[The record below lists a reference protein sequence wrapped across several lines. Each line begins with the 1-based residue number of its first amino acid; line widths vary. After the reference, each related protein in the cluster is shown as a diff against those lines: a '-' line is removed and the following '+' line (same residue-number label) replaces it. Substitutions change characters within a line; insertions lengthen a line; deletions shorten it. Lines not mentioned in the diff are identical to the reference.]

1 MHMHY
6 TMRERIMLKNKVFKN
21 ASWIIAS
28 RIVQALLGLVIS
40 MLTARYLGPSNYGV
54 INYAASI
61 VAFVL
66 PLMHLG
72 INSVLVQELV
82 RNPDEEGRII
92 GTATVMTFL
101 SSLLCIGGTVAFAAI
116 ANPGETETI
125 VVCALYSILLIFQSL
140 DMVRYWFQSKYLSK
154 YTSIVSLIAYTVV
167 SAYKIYLL
175 ATGKSI
181 YWFALSNAIDYAIIS
196 FCSIYLYTKKGTQK
210 LGFSKDI
217 GKRLLSTG
225 KYYIISDLMVT
236 VFAQTDKIMLKG
248 MLNSEATGF
257 YSAAVTCAAITQF
270 VFAAILDSSRPAILE
285 SKKKS
290 EEAFERNM
298 KRLYSIV
305 IYASLAQSIVMSLFA
320 PLIIHIL
327 YGSSYSPASVALRI
341 VVWYTT
347 FSYLGAARN
356 IWILAEGHQKHLL
369 SVNML
374 GALANVIMNY
384 MLIPFLGIS
393 GAALASLITQF
404 FTNFV
409 TGYIIKPLRPNNKLM
424 VEALNP
430 RYLLELIHLN
440 R

>member
-1 MHMHY
+1 MHS
-6 TMRERIMLKNKVFKN
+6 TMMEKIMLKNKVIKN

-28 RIVQALLGLVIS
+28 RIVQALLALVIS
-40 MLTARYLGPSNYGV
+40 MLTARYLGPSNYGI

-61 VAFVL
+61 VAFVM

-72 INSVLVQELV
+72 VNSVLVQEIV
-82 RNPDEEGRII
+82 RNPDDEGRII

-154 YTSIVSLIAYTVV
+154 YTSIISLAAYTVV
-167 SAYKIYLL
+167 SIYKIYLL

-181 YWFALSNAIDYAIIS
+181 YWFVVSNALEYAIIS
-196 FCSIYLYTKKGTQK
+196 ICSIYLYKQKGTQK
-210 LGFSKDI
+210 LGFSKTI
-217 GKRLLSTG
+217 GRRLLSTG
-225 KYYIISDLMVT
+225 KYYIISELMVT
-236 VFAQTDKIMLKG
+236 VFVQTDKIMLKG

-257 YSAAVTCAAITQF
+257 YSAAVTCATITQF

-305 IYASLAQSIVMSLFA
+305 IYFSLAQSLAISLFA
-320 PLIIHIL
+320 PLIIQIL
-327 YGSSYSPASVALRI
+327 YGNSYAPASTALRI

-356 IWILAEGHQKHLL
+356 IWILAEGQQKHLL

-374 GALANVIMNY
+374 GALANVIVNF
-384 MLIPFLGIS
+384 MLIPVLGIS
-393 GAALASLITQF
+393 GAAIASLVTQF

-424 VEALNP
+424 VESLNP
-430 RYLLELIHLN
+430 RYLIELIHQ

>member
-1 MHMHY
+1 
-6 TMRERIMLKNKVFKN
+6 MLKNKVFKN

-82 RNPDEEGRII
+82 KNPEDEGRII
-92 GTATVMTFL
+92 GTATTMTFF
-101 SSLLCIGGTVAFAAI
+101 SSLACIGGTVAFAAI

-154 YTSIVSLIAYTVV
+154 YTSIISLIAYTIV
-167 SAYKIYLL
+167 SGYKIFLL
-175 ATGKSI
+175 VTEKSI

-196 FCSIYLYTKKGTQK
+196 LCSIYLYTKKGNQK
-210 LGFSKDI
+210 LGFSKEI
-217 GKRLLSTG
+217 GKRLISTG

-298 KRLYSIV
+298 TRLYSIV
-305 IYASLAQSIVMSLFA
+305 IYASLAQSVVMSIGA
-320 PLIIHIL
+320 SIIIHIL
-327 YGSSYSPASVALRI
+327 YGNSYAPAAGALRI

-356 IWILAEGHQKHLL
+356 IWILAEGQQKHLL
-369 SVNML
+369 SVNIL
-374 GALANVIMNY
+374 GALANVVMNY
-384 MLIPFLGIS
+384 LLIPLLGIN
-393 GAALASLITQF
+393 GAAIASLITQF
-404 FTNFV
+404 FTNV
-409 TGYIIKPLRPNNKLM
+409 ITGYIIKPLRPNNRLM
-424 VEALNP
+424 VKAVNP
-430 RYLLELIHLN
+430 KYLFELVHL

>member
-1 MHMHY
+1 
-6 TMRERIMLKNKVFKN
+6 MLKNKVIKN

-28 RIVQALLGLVIS
+28 RIVQALLALVIS
-40 MLTARYLGPSNYGV
+40 MLTARYLGPSNYGI

-61 VAFVL
+61 VAFVM

-72 INSVLVQELV
+72 VNSVLVQELV
-82 RNPDEEGRII
+82 RNPDDEGRII
-92 GTATVMTFL
+92 GTATAMTFL

-154 YTSIVSLIAYTVV
+154 YTSIISLAAYTVV
-167 SAYKIYLL
+167 SIYKIYLL

-181 YWFALSNAIDYAIIS
+181 YWFVVSNALEYAIIS
-196 FCSIYLYTKKGTQK
+196 ICSIYLYKQKGTQK
-210 LGFSKDI
+210 LGFSKTI
-217 GKRLLSTG
+217 GRRLLSTG
-225 KYYIISDLMVT
+225 KYYIISELMVT
-236 VFAQTDKIMLKG
+236 VFVQTDRIMLKG

-257 YSAAVTCAAITQF
+257 YSAAVTCATITQF

-305 IYASLAQSIVMSLFA
+305 IYFSLAQSLAISLFA

-327 YGSSYSPASVALRI
+327 YGNSYAPASTALRI

-356 IWILAEGHQKHLL
+356 IWILAEGQQKHLL

-374 GALANVIMNY
+374 GALANVVVNF
-384 MLIPFLGIS
+384 MLIPVLGIS
-393 GAALASLITQF
+393 GAAIASLVTQF

-409 TGYIIKPLRPNNKLM
+409 TGYIIKPLRSNNKLM
-424 VEALNP
+424 VESLNP
-430 RYLLELIHLN
+430 RYLIELIHQ

>member
-1 MHMHY
+1 
-6 TMRERIMLKNKVFKN
+6 MLKNKVFKN

-82 RNPDEEGRII
+82 RNPDDEGRII

-154 YTSIVSLIAYTVV
+154 YTSIISLVAYSVV

-196 FCSIYLYTKKGTQK
+196 LSSIFLYKKIGTQR
-210 LGFSKDI
+210 LGFSKEI
-217 GKRLLSTG
+217 GKRLLSIG

-236 VFAQTDKIMLKG
+236 VFAQTDKIMLKS
-248 MLNSEATGF
+248 MLNSEATGL

-298 KRLYSIV
+298 IRLYSIV
-305 IYASLAQSIVMSLFA
+305 IYASLAQSVVMTVGASI
-320 PLIIHIL
+320 IIHLL
-327 YGSSYSPASVALRI
+327 YGDSYALAAGALRI

-356 IWILAEGHQKHLL
+356 IWILAEGLQKHLL

-374 GALANVIMNY
+374 GALANVVMNFL
-384 MLIPFLGIS
+384 LIPLLGIN
-393 GAALASLITQF
+393 GAAIASLITQF
-404 FTNFV
+404 FTNV
-409 TGYIIKPLRPNNKLM
+409 ITGYIIKQLRTNNKLM
-424 VEALNP
+424 LKAVNP
-430 RYLLELIHLN
+430 KYLLELL
-440 R
+440 RLK

>member
-1 MHMHY
+1 
-6 TMRERIMLKNKVFKN
+6 MLKNKVFKN

-82 RNPDEEGRII
+82 KNPEDEGRII
-92 GTATVMTFL
+92 GTATTMTFL
-101 SSLLCIGGTVAFAAI
+101 SSLACIGGTVAFAAI

-125 VVCALYSILLIFQSL
+125 IVCALYSFWLIFQSL

-154 YTSIVSLIAYTVV
+154 YTSIISLIAYTIV
-167 SAYKIYLL
+167 SGYKIFLL
-175 ATGKSI
+175 VTGKSI
-181 YWFALSNAIDYAIIS
+181 YWFALSNAIDSAIIS
-196 FCSIYLYTKKGTQK
+196 LGSIYLYTKKGNQK
-210 LGFSKDI
+210 LGFSKEI
-217 GKRLLSTG
+217 GKRLFAIG

-257 YSAAVTCAAITQF
+257 YSAAVTCAAFTQF

-285 SKKKS
+285 CKKKS

-298 KRLYSIV
+298 TRLYSIV
-305 IYASLAQSIVMSLFA
+305 IYASLAQSVVMSIGA
-320 PLIIHIL
+320 SIIIRIL
-327 YGSSYSPASVALRI
+327 YGDSYAPAAGALRI

-356 IWILAEGHQKHLL
+356 IWILAEGQQKHLL
-369 SVNML
+369 LVNIL
-374 GALANVIMNY
+374 GALANVVMNFW
-384 MLIPFLGIS
+384 LIPLLGIN

-404 FTNFV
+404 FTNV
-409 TGYIIKPLRPNNKLM
+409 ITGFIIKALRPNNKLM
-424 VEALNP
+424 VKAVNP
-430 RYLLELIHLN
+430 KYLLELVNHS
-440 R
+440 